1 MKGET
6 LSTKGKDFF
15 PNLEKH
21 YWEHWK
27 EYDYLIQGSVQ
38 RDAIQV
44 FIMPKPQMK
53 SIINEV
59 SKREKKRRIGF

>member
-1 MKGET
+1 MNGKT

-15 PNLEKH
+15 PSLEKH
-21 YWEHWK
+21 YWDNWK
-27 EYDYLIQGSVQ
+27 ECDYLIKGSPET
-38 RDAIQV
+38 DEIQV
-44 FIMPKPQMK
+44 FVMPKPQMK